1 MNIKHTCVIYN
12 ISGGIRTII
21 AVGYRV
27 NSAEAMQFRIWA
39 TNTLKEFITKG
50 FVLDD
55 ERIIYI
61 PISWSRKLQ
70 KAKPGQR
77 QNFKNTG
84 IHVFWDDLNEII
96 GVKNI
101 LFGKELFI

>member
-1 MNIKHTCVIYN
+1 MNSVKDIRNKKQVDGWISEVSFAQLPKIKDVAFIKDE
-12 ISGGIRTII
+12 I
-21 AVGYRV
+21 A
-27 NSAEAMQFRIWA
+27 
-39 TNTLKEFITKG
+39 

-55 ERIIYI
+55 GRIIYI
-61 PISWSRKLQ
+61 PLSWSKKLQ
-70 KAKPGQR
+70 KATPSER

-84 IHVFWDDLNEII
+84 IHVFWDDVDEII

>member
-1 MNIKHTCVIYN
+1 MNSVKSTRNKKISTDWIGKLSFDQLPTIMDVAFIKDE
-12 ISGGIRTII
+12 I
-21 AVGYRV
+21 A
-27 NSAEAMQFRIWA
+27 
-39 TNTLKEFITKG
+39 

-55 ERIIYI
+55 ERIVYI
-61 PISWSRKLQ
+61 PLAWSKKLQ
-70 KAKPGQR
+70 KAKPSQR

-84 IHVFWDDLNEII
+84 IHVFWDDLDEII

>member
-1 MNIKHTCVIYN
+1 MSSVKGIKNKKQATGW
-12 ISGGIRTII
+12 ISELSFAQLPKIKDVAFIKDEI
-21 AVGYRV
+21 A
-27 NSAEAMQFRIWA
+27 
-39 TNTLKEFITKG
+39 

-55 ERIIYI
+55 DRIIYI
-61 PISWSRKLQ
+61 PLSWSKKLK
-70 KAKPGQR
+70 KAKARER

-84 IHVFWDDLNEII
+84 IHVFWDDVDEII